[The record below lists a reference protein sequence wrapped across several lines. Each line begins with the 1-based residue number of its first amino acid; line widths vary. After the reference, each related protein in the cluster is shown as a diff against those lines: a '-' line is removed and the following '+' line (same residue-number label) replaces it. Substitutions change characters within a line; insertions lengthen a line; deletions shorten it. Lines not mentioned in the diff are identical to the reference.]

1 LSFDEHSAG
10 YSQKVGRALAVVG
23 LEHDFFFEAKVR
35 QILEASRRLG
45 RHGRRRSWAKPPSG
59 LSPNARFQPHTLL
72 RAGAAERS
80 ERECGPSL
88 GQPTLPAEPAQLGAS
103 GSVRV
108 LEIGCGIG
116 LLTQRLRPLFN
127 VWGIDPSIA
136 SLGQAAVSTACGGRM
151 IAADGLRMPFAD
163 ESFDMVIAVCV
174 LHHVPVDQRGAFLA
188 EAARITRRGGLV
200 LLCEH
205 NPWNPLTRLVVGRC
219 ELDREAFLLAMPEA
233 RRRLSAAGLSDIR
246 ARYILF
252 FPWRGAFWRWVE
264 ARLAWLPLGGQYVID
279 AMRT

>member
-1 LSFDEHSAG
+1 LSFDEHSAD
-10 YSQKVGRALAVVG
+10 YSQKVDRALEVVG

-35 QILEASRRLG
+35 QILEATRRLG
-45 RHGRRRSWAKPPSG
+45 AC
-59 LSPNARFQPHTLL
+59 
-72 RAGAAERS
+72 AAERS
-80 ERECGPSL
+80 ERQRRPSL
-88 GQPTLPAEPAQLGAS
+88 GQPTLPAVPAA
-103 GSVRV
+103 VRV

-116 LLTQRLRPLFN
+116 LLTERLRPLLTD

-136 SLGQAAVSTACGGRM
+136 SLGQAAARGGRM
-151 IAADGLRMPFAD
+151 IAADGLRTPFAD
-163 ESFDMVIAVCV
+163 ESFHMVIAVCV
-174 LHHVPVDQRGAFLA
+174 LHHVPVDQRAGFLA

-219 ELDREAFLLAMPEA
+219 ELDRDAVLLAQPEA
-233 RRRLSAAGLSDIR
+233 RRRLTAAGLSDIR

-252 FPWRGAFWRWVE
+252 FPWRGAVWRWLE

-279 AMRT
+279 AMRR